1 MLLFLLACN
10 GGPKTT
16 DDSSVVADDSSVS
29 TDDSGGGGNTTPGHY
44 FPDTAPWYLPVE
56 GESIDPTSEQV
67 IAALQAHG
75 WGFGRFQ
82 IDFGMEVL
90 EADAGT
96 TKMAFEPSELEFWSP
111 DCDHV
116 PVPLPEGGALEGETA
131 YRCDSDGDCHLIVHS
146 PSENRL
152 YEMWRAD
159 VQGETFVG
167 GCLAVWE
174 TDRVYPE
181 EGRGDQCTSADAAG
195 YPIAPLL
202 FDADELAAGVID
214 HAIRFILPND
224 AILDRV
230 FYAPA
235 SHSTTAGDDIENAV
249 PYGARLRLK
258 PDFDMDRLET
268 EEAKVVARALQR
280 YGMVLADGGNIALT
294 ARSDRFT
301 EHKYADLGFDSHSMF
316 GIEPQDFEMMTLGAQ
331 SSMGGD
337 GCTRTQLTE

>member
-1 MLLFLLACN
+1 MLLLLVACV
-10 GGPKTT
+10 GEPKST
-16 DDSSVVADDSSVS
+16 DDSTSSPDDSELSA
-29 TDDSGGGGNTTPGHY
+29 DDSGGGGGNTPGHY
-44 FPDTAPWYLPVE
+44 FPDAAPWYQTVE
-56 GESIDPTSEQV
+56 NTAVDASSPQV
-67 IAALQAHG
+67 MAALQEHG
-75 WGFGRFQ
+75 WGMGRFQ

-90 EADAGT
+90 EADSST
-96 TKMAFEPSELEFWSP
+96 TKVAFETTGDFWTP

-116 PVPLPEGGALEGETA
+116 PVPLPEGGAIEAEAA
-131 YRCDSDGDCHLIVHS
+131 YRCEGDGDCHLIVHS

-159 VQGETFVG
+159 LRGETFRG

-174 TDRVYPE
+174 TNRVYPE

-202 FDADELAAGVID
+202 FDADELAAGEID
-214 HAIRFILPND
+214 HAIRFVLPND
-224 AILDRV
+224 AILDTV

-235 SHSTTAGDDIENAV
+235 SHSTRAGDDMQHAV

-258 PDFDMDRLET
+258 TDFDMDRLET

-280 YGMVLADGGNIALT
+280 YGMLLADGGNIALT

-316 GIEPQDFEMMTLGAQ
+316 GIEPQDFEMLTLGAP
-331 SSMGGD
+331 SSMD
-337 GCTRTQLTE
+337 GPGCMRTPLTE